1 MGSMFDQE
9 KNFYFKKKNT
19 FSRRVIS
26 AKPQRS
32 YDIHQRKAYS
42 SKPQTIEYIEYPDI
56 ELENETKRLKQ
67 KQIKRIMNTF
77 FQNEKKLEE
86 ERKKKISNSLLIFK
100 PKLSSK
106 MISELEILRRKM
118 IGSKINNWKISI
130 TKASIIFKT
139 NYQLSRKA

>member
-1 MGSMFDQE
+1 
-9 KNFYFKKKNT
+9 
-19 FSRRVIS
+19 
-26 AKPQRS
+26 
-32 YDIHQRKAYS
+32 
-42 SKPQTIEYIEYPDI
+42 
-56 ELENETKRLKQ
+56 
-67 KQIKRIMNTF
+67 MNTF

-139 NYQLSRKA
+139 NY